1 MRFSLRVKVV
11 AAVLL
16 MALAVAGVTVLVSY
30 NMYARSMD
38 DHYEQLTVNT
48 AKSAASMVDAA
59 AVAELTERTLEIYR
73 GLCPDENTPPDFD
86 SFDEADWAEY
96 FAAFDEI
103 AESPAYQET
112 FAILNALKEDN
123 GVLWLYVAY
132 MDAQTGQ
139 GIYIVDADC
148 KEDGDKLRDLV
159 LEKRPNAKIVRQIV
173 GPVIGAHCGPG
184 TLGVIFTAAK
194 RPIPL
199 NKD

>member
-103 AESPAYQET
+103 AESLCHPQRPEGGQRRPVALRGLYGRADRPGHLHRGRGLHRRRLPA
-112 FAILNALKEDN
+112 
-123 GVLWLYVAY
+123 GH
-132 MDAQTGQ
+132 
-139 GIYIVDADC
+139 
-148 KEDGDKLRDLV
+148 LR
-159 LEKRPNAKIVRQIV
+159 R
-173 GPVIGAHCGPG
+173 H
-184 TLGVIFTAAK
+184 
-194 RPIPL
+194 
-199 NKD
+199 